1 MKVIFRTR
9 DPQGNGMRNE
19 VERRVRFV
27 FRRLGWQ
34 VPRAE
39 VHLSDLNGP
48 RGGRDKRCQLE
59 VKTQARGLVVVSSV
73 ARDWRAALDAAL
85 ARAIRSVVRRIK
97 RVAPARTPRA
107 ASPVPQA
114 HY

>member
-1 MKVIFRTR
+1 MQVLFRTR
-9 DPQGNGMRNE
+9 DPEGAGMRDQ

-39 VHLSDLNGP
+39 VQLSDVNGP

-59 VKTQARGLVVVSSV
+59 LKTDARGLVVVSSV
-73 ARDWRAALDAAL
+73 AKDWRTALDAAL
-85 ARAIRSVVRRIK
+85 ARAIRTVFRRIK
-97 RVAPARTPRA
+97 RAAVARAPRSA
-107 ASPVPQA
+107 ASLLR
-114 HY
+114 